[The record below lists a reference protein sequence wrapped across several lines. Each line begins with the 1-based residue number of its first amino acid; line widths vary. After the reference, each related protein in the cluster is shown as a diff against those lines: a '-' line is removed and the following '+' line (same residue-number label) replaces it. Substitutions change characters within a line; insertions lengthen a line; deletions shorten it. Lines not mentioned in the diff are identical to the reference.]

1 MNEASGGS
9 ATPPVH
15 IEFESFVSP
24 LNKLLTSNSRSQ
36 YLSPHNTEQLI
47 VYAAPVIQTQLSSR
61 CKETSE
67 RLKEIKK
74 EKSTLLSAI
83 NKTPKKHQQQH
94 EDQQQ

>member
-83 NKTPKKHQQQH
+83 NKAPKKHQQQH